1 MEKHD
6 LDETKWFNLLLWLQK
21 HGMDISEEKLPVE
34 YRYFSG
40 VCAIGPIRQN

>member
-6 LDETKWFNLLLWLQK
+6 LDEMKWFNFLLWLQK
-21 HGMDISEEKLPVE
+21 HGMDISVERLPVE

-40 VCAIGPIRQN
+40 VCAIEMIR